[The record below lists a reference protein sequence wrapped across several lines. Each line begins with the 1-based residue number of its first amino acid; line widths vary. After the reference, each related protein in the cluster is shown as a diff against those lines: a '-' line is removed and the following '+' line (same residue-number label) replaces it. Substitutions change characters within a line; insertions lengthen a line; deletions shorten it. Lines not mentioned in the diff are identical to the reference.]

1 MVDSVNTNRI
11 VYIYP
16 QQQAK
21 APEGHVENSWAQ
33 INVNKVKIIKGDGSN
48 VMFSCVKSLILA
60 ALFPPPFAEW
70 SSLFLG
76 GVIDE
81 ERLK

>member
-1 MVDSVNTNRI
+1 MQRSRRSESFCPDRAVHLKDKWEGTDEDEDVVDSVNTNRI

-33 INVNKVKIIKGDGSN
+33 IKVNKAKIIKGDGSD
-48 VMFSCVKSLILA
+48 VMFSWC
-60 ALFPPPFAEW
+60 
-70 SSLFLG
+70 
-76 GVIDE
+76 
-81 ERLK
+81 